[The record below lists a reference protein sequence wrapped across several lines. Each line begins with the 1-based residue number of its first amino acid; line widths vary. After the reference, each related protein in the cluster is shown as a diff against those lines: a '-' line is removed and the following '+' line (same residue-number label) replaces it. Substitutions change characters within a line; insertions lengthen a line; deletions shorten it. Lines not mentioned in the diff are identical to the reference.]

1 MKTSIKMKRDRDSNQ
16 QQQQQLK
23 QFLDIWPSAADKNCK
38 IGNSITRGT
47 FAWIMPWLVSLGALL
62 LWP

>member
-47 FAWIMPWLVSLGALL
+47 FA
-62 LWP
+62 